1 MEKERKKDYLL
12 IYVDKTNLPMKF
24 LYIISYY
31 NNRIMNHKDVVKVL
45 KEVNENDI
53 NPDLIE
59 LTKKVLKNSLI
70 VSKITK
76 LNNAIENYDIPSC
89 ILLLEEINAMNINI
103 ELSLR
108 ERAEERIEESK
119 RNPAAFAEK
128 QKELQK
134 VAGKTKKK

>member
-1 MEKERKKDYLL
+1 MF
-12 IYVDKTNLPMKF
+12 I
-24 LYIISYY
+24 LYYY
-31 NNRIMNHKDVVKVL
+31 NRIIYHKDVEKIL

-70 VSKITK
+70 ISKITK
-76 LNNAIENYDIPSC
+76 LNNAIENYDIPAC
-89 ILLLEEINAMNINI
+89 TLLLEEINIMNINI
-103 ELSLR
+103 DQSLR
-108 ERAEERIEESK
+108 EKAEERIEESK